1 MYDIEN
7 SIGFLLAKAYQRG
20 FALFKEQL
28 DPYGLTPPQF
38 SVLAFL
44 WKEDG
49 QSQTALSQ
57 KTLIDRTTIGGL
69 VDRLEKLGL
78 VKRQPHPED
87 RRAYRI
93 CLTQRG
99 MTLERELCATA
110 AEVLA
115 LFLAPLSE
123 DEQNSLHHLLEKI
136 RTAPENRHETT
147 TNP

>member
-38 SVLAFL
+38 SLLAFL

-87 RRAYRI
+87 RRAYRV
-93 CLTQRG
+93 CLTGRG
-99 MTLERELCATA
+99 KELEHELCATA
-110 AEVLA
+110 AEVLT
-115 LFLAPLSE
+115 LFLAPLSD
-123 DEQNSLHHLLEKI
+123 DEQDNLRHLLKQI
-136 RTAPENRHETT
+136 RIAPENRHETSST
-147 TNP
+147 P